1 MKYTSIFLV
10 FLLATGIHSCRKTY
24 ENPQGPDPA
33 EWAKTMD
40 GQVQL
45 IVGIKNR
52 FAVNGK
58 EGNGALFNAIT
69 ANGFTTNEIAL
80 KAGGNQDY
88 GQLISGKNNLASSNV
103 VLTELWSN
111 CMLVNTYCTLIL
123 DNLQYDTDPVV
134 KAAIQKY
141 ALLYKAMSIGTL
153 AAFWQGVPVSTGSNA
168 VFVDSTQ
175 AWGTAI
181 ALLNQADALNT
192 DALAQPYK
200 DRLGTEIN
208 LKYTVSAMLARYYLM
223 NGQYDSALS
232 RASTV
237 PANGNGSRSIFIY
250 NAQNPNPI
258 YRTGY
263 NNQFS
268 YGTNKF
274 FGLDSLSPLRPAAG
288 DARTSFYLPSL
299 GFGKSDQDV
308 IPLYL
313 PGEMLLIQAEAYTR
327 KGDLANGRKFL
338 DLVLTKTG
346 TTDPFGVGAALPP
359 YSGPLDAA
367 SLLQEIYKNRCIEL
381 YMSGLKLS
389 DSRRF
394 RRPGPTDP
402 KPERNRNYYPYPL
415 QERSGNPNTPPDPA
429 I

>member
-1 MKYTSIFLV
+1 MKCTAAIISL
-10 FLLATGIHSCRKTY
+10 LLATGVLSCRKTY
-24 ENPQGPDPA
+24 ENPKGPDPSD
-33 EWAKTMD
+33 WAKTQD
-40 GQVQL
+40 GQVQM

-88 GQLISGKNNLASSNV
+88 GQLISGRNNLAPSNV

-111 CMLVNTYCTLIL
+111 CLLINEYCSLIL
-123 DNLQYDTDPVV
+123 DNVQYDTDPVV
-134 KAAIQKY
+134 KAAIEKY

-153 AAFWQGVPVSTGSNA
+153 AAFWQGVPVTTGSNA

-175 AWGTAI
+175 ALGTAI
-181 ALLNQADALNT
+181 TLLNQADALNT

-200 DRLGTEIN
+200 DKLGTEIN
-208 LKYTVSAMLARYYLM
+208 LKFAVSAMLARYYLM
-223 NGQYDSALS
+223 NGQYDSALA
-232 RASTV
+232 RAASV
-237 PANGNGSRSIFIY
+237 PANGAGSRSIFIY

-268 YGTNKF
+268 YGTNKY
-274 FGLDSLSPLRPAAG
+274 FGLDSLSPLRPTAG
-288 DARTSFYLPSL
+288 DGRTPFYLPSL
-299 GFGKSDQDV
+299 GFGKSDLDV

-313 PGEMLLIQAEAYTR
+313 PGEMLLIQAEVHAR
-327 KGDLANGRKFL
+327 KGDLANSKKFL
-338 DLVLTKTG
+338 DQVLTKTG
-346 TTDPFGVGAALPP
+346 SQDPFGVGATLPP
-359 YSGPLDAA
+359 YAGPMDAS

-394 RRPGPTDP
+394 RRAGPTDP

-415 QERSGNPNTPPDPA
+415 QERNGNPNTPADPLN
-429 I
+429 